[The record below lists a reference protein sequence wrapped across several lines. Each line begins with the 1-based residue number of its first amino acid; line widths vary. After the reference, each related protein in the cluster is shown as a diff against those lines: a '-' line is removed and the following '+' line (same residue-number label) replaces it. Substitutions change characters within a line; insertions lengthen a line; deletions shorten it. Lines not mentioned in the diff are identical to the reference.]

1 MNAPTTPHEAYVYTT
16 LQAIFTPDDG
26 AALEAMIWAE
36 LYAAQLSHRERR
48 TAEAQVDRMAE
59 AMLGPRST

>member
-1 MNAPTTPHEAYVYTT
+1 MKAPSSPHEAYVYTT
-16 LQAIFTPDDG
+16 LQAILNPDDG
-26 AALEAMIWAE
+26 AALESMIWAE

-48 TAEAQVDRMAE
+48 TAEAQVDRMAD